1 MPSEEEIAKIIELHN
16 NNYSQGQ
23 IAKELGKGK
32 TTINRVLQGLGLT
45 NGTDQERSG
54 TKKATDAKRTYDRQ
68 RRLELND
75 KIFEKLEAWL
85 DAHPTI
91 EKPHELRDIIWSY
104 GVVSDKRAALEPESG
119 NDESELLKK
128 FTDALDAHALS
139 AQTSGCVP
147 GLPQDQADPD
157 VRVGEE
163 RQD

>member
-1 MPSEEEIAKIIELHN
+1 MHEEEIEKIIALHEDGK
-16 NNYSQGQ
+16 SQRE
-23 IAKELGKGK
+23 IAKAFDRSVGWVNGILK
-32 TTINRVLQGLGLT
+32 TLNVQT
-45 NGTDQERSG
+45 ERSA
-54 TKKATDAKRTYDRQ
+54 TKKATEAKKTYCRE
-68 RRLELND
+68 RRLALND

-119 NDESELLKK
+119 NDENELLKK

-139 AQTSGCVP
+139 AQTSGCVL

-157 VRVGEE
+157 VRIGEE